1 MLKNLVVSWL
11 VMAAAFAV
19 TAWLLHGMEVS
30 GGFFSYLWIA
40 LVFGV
45 VNAVV
50 GTILRI
56 LTFPL
61 IILTLGLFSVIVN
74 ALLLEL
80 TDAITS
86 DLTIDH
92 FWWTAIWAALILGF
106 VSVILGAIA
115 GALFKTDTHSA
126 TA

>member
-1 MLKNLVVSWL
+1 VLKNLVVSWL

-19 TAWLLHGMEVS
+19 TAWLLNGMEVS

-45 VNAVV
+45 VNAIV

>member
-1 MLKNLVVSWL
+1 MLKNLVVSWV

-19 TAWLLHGMEVS
+19 TAWLLNGMEVS

-40 LVFGV
+40 AVFGV
-45 VNAVV
+45 VNAIV

-61 IILTLGLFSVIVN
+61 IILTFGLFAVIVN
-74 ALLLEL
+74 ALLLSL

-86 DLTIDH
+86 DLTIDDF
-92 FWWTAIWAALILGF
+92 FWTTIWAALILAF
-106 VSVILGAIA
+106 VSVIIGAIA
-115 GALFKTDTHSA
+115 GSILKTDSPK

>member
-1 MLKNLVVSWL
+1 MRPTMTARMLAMRACIVRVRLHRKGWSMLKNLVVSL
-11 VMAAAFAV
+11 VVMAAAFAI
-19 TAWLLHGMEVS
+19 TAWLLNGMEIS

-40 LVFGV
+40 AVFGI
-45 VNAVV
+45 VNAIV

-61 IILTLGLFSVIVN
+61 IILTFGLFAVIVN

-86 DLTIDH
+86 DLTIDD
-92 FWWTAIWAALILGF
+92 FF
-106 VSVILGAIA
+106 
-115 GALFKTDTHSA
+115 
-126 TA
+126 

>member
-1 MLKNLVVSWL
+1 
-11 VMAAAFAV
+11 MAAAFAV
-19 TAWLLHGMEVS
+19 TAWLLNGMEVS

-45 VNAVV
+45 VNAIV

-61 IILTLGLFSVIVN
+61 IILTLGLFAVIVN

>member
-1 MLKNLVVSWL
+1 MLKNLVVSWV

-19 TAWLLHGMEVS
+19 TAWLLNGMEVS

-40 LVFGV
+40 AVFGV
-45 VNAVV
+45 VNAIV

-61 IILTLGLFSVIVN
+61 IILTFGLFAVIVN
-74 ALLLEL
+74 ALLLSL

-86 DLTIDH
+86 DLTIDDF
-92 FWWTAIWAALILGF
+92 FWTTIWAALILAF
-106 VSVILGAIA
+106 VSVII
-115 GALFKTDTHSA
+115 GALAGSILKTDSPKA
-126 TA
+126 A